1 MTRYAARRVEVAGG
15 CVAIAARARS
25 RTGSTD
31 DFVIGVMMY
40 A

>member
-1 MTRYAARRVEVAGG
+1 MTGYGARRVKVAGG
-15 CVAIAARARS
+15 CVAIAARAGS

-31 DFVIGVMMY
+31 DFVIGMMIY